1 MRIVVTGGAGYIG
14 SHTARLLAKQGHDV
28 LIYDSLSRGHRRAAE
43 LAVGSGRLVEGDLL
57 DEDRLD
63 HALLAHR
70 AEAVVHFA
78 AYALV
83 GESVARPE
91 LYWRNNVG
99 GTLALLRCMA
109 RQKVAHIVFSST
121 CAVYGEPDGADIVE
135 SLPKAPVNPYGE
147 TKLASEWALAAHAR
161 AHGIGATALRYF
173 NAAGAD
179 PDGQLGEDHDPETH
193 LIPLAIDA
201 VALQGKELKVFGTDW
216 PTPDGTCIRDY
227 VHVADLA
234 EAHALALATS
244 RSGVFRAINLGTG
257 RGASVREVIDMV
269 AAVTGKPVPHTAAP
283 RRSGDPCRLVAGAG
297 LAGPEL
303 GWVPRFSD
311 LRTIVS
317 TAWEWRRKH
326 PRGYR
331 SA

>member
-1 MRIVVTGGAGYIG
+1 
-14 SHTARLLAKQGHDV
+14 
-28 LIYDSLSRGHRRAAE
+28 
-43 LAVGSGRLVEGDLL
+43 
-57 DEDRLD
+57 
-63 HALLAHR
+63 
-70 AEAVVHFA
+70 
-78 AYALV
+78 
-83 GESVARPE
+83 
-91 LYWRNNVG
+91 
-99 GTLALLRCMA
+99 LAL
-109 RQKVAHIVFSST
+109 
-121 CAVYGEPDGADIVE
+121 
-135 SLPKAPVNPYGE
+135 
-147 TKLASEWALAAHAR
+147 
-161 AHGIGATALRYF
+161 
-173 NAAGAD
+173 
-179 PDGQLGEDHDPETH
+179 
-193 LIPLAIDA
+193 DA

-244 RSGVFRAINLGTG
+244 RSGMFRAINLGAG

>member
-14 SHTARLLAKQGHDV
+14 SHTARLLARQGHDV
-28 LIYDSLSRGHRRAAE
+28 LVYDSLARGHRQAAE
-43 LAVGSGRLVEGDLL
+43 RAVGPGRLAQGDLL

-78 AYALV
+78 AYAQV
-83 GESVARPE
+83 GESVSRPE
-91 LYWRNNVG
+91 VYWRNNVG
-99 GTLALLRCMA
+99 GTLSLLRCMA
-109 RQKVAHIVFSST
+109 RQKVGHIVFSST
-121 CAVYGEPDGADIVE
+121 CAVYGETDGADITE
-135 SLPKAPVNPYGE
+135 SMPKAPVSPYGE

-161 AHGIGATALRYF
+161 AHGLGATALRYF

-179 PDGQLGEDHDPETH
+179 PDGALGEDHDPETH
-193 LIPLAIDA
+193 LIPLALDA
-201 VALQGKELKVFGTDW
+201 AALPGRELKVFGTDW

-227 VHVADLA
+227 VHVSDLA
-234 EAHALALATS
+234 EAHALALAS
-244 RSGVFRAINLGTG
+244 SKPGVFRAINLGTG
-257 RGASVREVIDMV
+257 AGATVREVIDMV
-269 AAVTGKPVPHTAAP
+269 AGVTGRPVPHSAAE
-283 RRSGDPCRLVAGAG
+283 RRVGDPCRLVAGYG

-317 TAWEWRRKH
+317 TAWEWRKRH
-326 PRGYR
+326 PHGYR

>member
-1 MRIVVTGGAGYIG
+1 MRIIVTGGAGYIG
-14 SHTARLLAKQGHDV
+14 SHTARLLADSGHDV
-28 LIYDSLSRGHRRAAE
+28 LVYDNLSRGHRRAAE
-43 LAVGSGRLVEGDLL
+43 LAVGPGRLVEGDLL

-83 GESVARPE
+83 GESVSNPG
-91 LYWRNNVG
+91 LYWRNNMG
-99 GTLALLRCMA
+99 GTMALLRCMA
-109 RQKVAHIVFSST
+109 RQKVGHIVFSST
-121 CAVYGEPDGADIVE
+121 CAVYGEPEGADIVE
-135 SLPKAPVNPYGE
+135 SLPKGPVNPYGE

-179 PDGQLGEDHDPETH
+179 PDGLLGEDHDPETH
-193 LIPLAIDA
+193 LIPLALDA
-201 VALQGKELKVFGTDW
+201 VAFPGRQLRVFGTDW
-216 PTPDGTCIRDY
+216 PTPDGTCVRDY

-234 EAHALALATS
+234 DAHAKALSTS
-244 RSGVFRAINLGTG
+244 RPGVFRAINLGTG

-269 AAVTGKPVPHTAAP
+269 STVTGKPVPHIPAP
-283 RRSGDPCRLVAGAG
+283 RRPGDPCRLVAGSG
-297 LAGPEL
+297 LAGGEL

-311 LRTIVS
+311 MRTIVE
-317 TAWEWRRKH
+317 TAWQWRRRN
-326 PRGYR
+326 PRGYK